1 MTPVAKGRLQ
11 GVAIALIAA
20 GVIGTTV
27 DFGEHV
33 AVPELM
39 SHAHAAMTETAVA
52 RAPATAVALPNFTAI
67 VQESGPAVVNI
78 SVTQDGAKVAK
89 EQGPQISPDDPM
101 FQFFRHFGVPIP
113 QNQEPM
119 HGEGSGFI
127 ISQDGYILTNA
138 HVVNDASE
146 VTVKL
151 TDRREF
157 KAKVVGIDPLTDVA
171 VLKIDAHNLPIVK
184 IGRPNGLNVGA
195 WVVAI
200 GSPFGFENSVT
211 AGIVSAKSR
220 TLPNDSRVPFIQ
232 TDVAVNPGNSGGPLL
247 DLNGNV
253 VGINSQIYSRT
264 GGYMGLSFAIPID
277 IAMKVK
283 DEIIKYGKVSH
294 GRIGVS
300 IQEVNQGLADS
311 FGLDSPRGAL
321 VSSVEPDSPAAK
333 AGLKTGDVILSMD
346 GKPIT
351 HIGDLTTRV
360 AERKPGD
367 HATFQVWRD
376 GGQKTVEVTIGAMQN
391 EKVAF
396 ANQGGSEHAKLGV
409 VVRPLAS
416 EERKEAK
423 VDGGLVVEGVNGPA
437 ERAGLQPGDII
448 LSANGTPVKS
458 VAALRAKVAKAKKNV
473 ALLVQRDGNRLFI
486 PVQVG

>member
-1 MTPVAKGRLQ
+1 MTPVVKGRLQ
-11 GVAIALIAA
+11 GVALALVAA

-33 AVPELM
+33 AVPALM
-39 SHAHAAMTETAVA
+39 SHAHAAMSETVG
-52 RAPATAVALPNFTAI
+52 APAPAVGNLPNFSAI
-67 VQESGPAVVNI
+67 VQQSGPAVVNI
-78 SVTQDGAKVAK
+78 SVTQDRAKVLAQ
-89 EQGPQISPDDPM
+89 EGPQIAPDDPM
-101 FQFFRHFGVPIP
+101 FEFFRHFGIP
-113 QNQEPM
+113 MPQGKIPM
-119 HGEGSGFI
+119 HGQGSGFI
-127 ISQDGYILTNA
+127 VSHDGYILTNA
-138 HVVNDASE
+138 HVVDEASE

-157 KAKVVGIDPLTDVA
+157 KAKVVGVDPLTDVA
-171 VLKIDAHNLPIVK
+171 VLKIDAHNLPVVH
-184 IGRPNGLNVGA
+184 IGRPEGLSVGA

-283 DEIIKYGKVSH
+283 DELIQYGKVSH

-300 IQEVNQGLADS
+300 IQEVNQALAQS

-333 AGLKTGDVILSMD
+333 AGIETGDVILSMD
-346 GKPIT
+346 GKPIE
-351 HIGDLTTRV
+351 HIGDLTARV
-360 AERKPGD
+360 TARKPGD
-367 HATFQVWRD
+367 HATLGIWRKGD
-376 GGQKTVEVTIGAMQN
+376 EKTVDVTIGEMQT
-391 EKVAF
+391 EKVAL
-396 ANQGGSEHAKLGV
+396 AGKGGSEHARLGV

-416 EERKEAK
+416 DERKAAN
-423 VDGGLVVEGVNGPA
+423 VDGGLVVEDVNGAA

-448 LSANGTPVKS
+448 LSANGDPVKS
-458 VAALRAKVAKAKKNV
+458 VQALRAKVAKAKKNV